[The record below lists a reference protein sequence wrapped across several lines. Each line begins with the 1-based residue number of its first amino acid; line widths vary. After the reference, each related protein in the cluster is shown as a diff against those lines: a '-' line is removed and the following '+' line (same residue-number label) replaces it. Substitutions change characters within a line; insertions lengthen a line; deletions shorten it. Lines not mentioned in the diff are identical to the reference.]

1 MEPGKIWG
9 GLIILFLAGT
19 LTGIGGTILYQRYE
33 QGHQWERGPAAKQER
48 MMKLLTRELSL
59 SPAQQADVEPIVS
72 RAHVEILQLRL
83 SHQPELEQTLARGVA
98 DLKAKLSVEQQA
110 KLDKLYARLQ
120 RRWQVSGEYLEA
132 ARKKANG
139 RE

>member
-1 MEPGKIWG
+1 
-9 GLIILFLAGT
+9 
-19 LTGIGGTILYQRYE
+19 
-33 QGHQWERGPAAKQER
+33 
-48 MMKLLTRELSL
+48 
-59 SPAQQADVEPIVS
+59 
-72 RAHVEILQLRL
+72 VEILQLRL

-120 RRWQVSGEYLEA
+120 RRWQVTGEYLEA

-139 RE
+139 PE